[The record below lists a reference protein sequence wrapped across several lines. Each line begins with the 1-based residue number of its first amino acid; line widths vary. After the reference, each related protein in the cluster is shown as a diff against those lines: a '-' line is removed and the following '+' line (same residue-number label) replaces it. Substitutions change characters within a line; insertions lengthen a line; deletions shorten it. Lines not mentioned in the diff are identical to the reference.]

1 MAYNQYYNSP
11 HPGGMNPYGGEELA
25 EEIHPRYSADP
36 FSNQQPYSSLPLSQD
51 PEMVDLSSGQRPLS
65 GVGSDTGS
73 SSAYWAPGRS
83 AAAGGAA
90 GAGAYGLG
98 EDWDD
103 GQDSWWRRRRWL
115 VIAAICGLIAALAIG
130 LGVGLGVG
138 LNNSK
143 KNDNAARLS
152 DSKSSSDR
160 PTGSSHELFE
170 RELSIRGRLDVHG
183 QQHRARPDNIEPNDN
198 ASTELLLD
206 HDFIHNYHAQQFF
219 SLVVFQLFLIF
230 LFIKLKQHQLV
241 QLELELLV
249 LEF

>member
-1 MAYNQYYNSP
+1 MAYNQYYASP
-11 HPGGMNPYGGEELA
+11 HPGASPYGGEELA

-36 FSNQQPYSSLPLSQD
+36 FSNQQPYSSLPLSED

-73 SSAYWAPGRS
+73 SSAYWAPGRN

-98 EDWDD
+98 EDWDH
-103 GQDSWWRRRRWL
+103 GEDSWWRRRRWL

-160 PTGSSHELFE
+160 PTGSSVRHELLE
-170 RELSIRGRLDVHG
+170 WQLGIRGRLYIHS
-183 QQHRARPDNIEPNDN
+183 QQHCARPDDLQHNDD
-198 ASTELLLD
+198 ASTELLVD
-206 HDFIHNYHAQQFF
+206 HDFINHDDDKQLHN
-219 SLVVFQLFLIF
+219 LVILQLFI
-230 LFIKLKQHQLV
+230 LV
-241 QLELELLV
+241 TLLV
-249 LEF
+249 KLLVKLEQ

>member
-36 FSNQQPYSSLPLSQD
+36 FSNQQPYSSLPLSED

-83 AAAGGAA
+83 AAAGAAA

-143 KNDNAARLS
+143 NNDNAARLS
-152 DSKSSSDR
+152 DSKSSSNR
-160 PTGSSHELFE
+160 PTGSSHC
-170 RELSIRGRLDVHG
+170 
-183 QQHRARPDNIEPNDN
+183 ARPDDLEHDDD
-198 ASTELLLD
+198 ASPELLVDDNFL
-206 HDFIHNYHAQQFF
+206 HNYHAQQ
-219 SLVVFQLFLIF
+219 LYNLF
-230 LFIKLKQHQLV
+230 LFIKLKQQQLV
-241 QLELELLV
+241 KLELELLV

>member
-160 PTGSSHELFE
+160 PTGSSVSVGTVLFTSTSF
-170 RELSIRGRLDVHG
+170 LSGSSASEVVSTST
-183 QQHRARPDNIEPNDN
+183 ASSTVPDPTTSSPTTTPPPSSS
-198 ASTELLLD
+198 STTT
-206 HDFIHNYHAQQFF
+206 
-219 SLVVFQLFLIF
+219 S
-230 LFIKLKQHQLV
+230 
-241 QLELELLV
+241 
-249 LEF
+249 